1 MTASRGD
8 NVIDCMGSITATDAV
23 APFALTEQEGNIM
36 VTWGEQRMVCPANLF
51 DDRAE
56 GGRPGL
62 RTTVSGVRLRSIGRN
77 EYTDGVPL
85 SPLWWMSGLMAGG
98 LLGML
103 SLDLLLSIVARIRP
117 ARVRSEE

>member
-8 NVIDCMGSITATDAV
+8 NVISCMGSITATAEV
-23 APFALTEQEGNIM
+23 APFALTEQDGSIL
-36 VTWGEQRMVCPANLF
+36 VTWGEQRMVCPANLV

-77 EYTDGVPL
+77 NYADGVPL
-85 SPLWWMSGLMAGG
+85 SPLWWMSGLMVGG

-103 SLDLLLSIVARIRP
+103 SLDLLLSILVRIRP
-117 ARVRSEE
+117 ARVHSEE